1 MTEKSQFGSGSA
13 AVVTNVT
20 DSEISESED
29 AVTVIS
35 VRDSSPSDAVFGG
48 VTLTLIF

>member
-20 DSEISESED
+20 DSEMSEFED
-29 AVTVIS
+29 AVTVTC
-35 VRDSSPSDAVFGG
+35 VGDS
-48 VTLTLIF
+48 